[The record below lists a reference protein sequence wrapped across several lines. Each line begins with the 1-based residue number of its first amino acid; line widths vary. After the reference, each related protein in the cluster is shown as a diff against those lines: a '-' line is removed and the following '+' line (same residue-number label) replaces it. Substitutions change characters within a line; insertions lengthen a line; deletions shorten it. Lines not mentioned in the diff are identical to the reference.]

1 MITVRIFYFLWKQ
14 ELTRDNLNGLL
25 IILAILLLLLFQLTV
40 FREGCS
46 SFGRIQQIFDLSLI
60 LSSNRIIHTLI
71 KTKIRMYSDFLRL
84 FMVSFTT
91 TFKKGY
97 GKKLLTSL
105 ILKITL
111 GLFLV
116 ILMSYPVLK
125 KNLRQA

>member
-1 MITVRIFYFLWKQ
+1 MITVRIVYFLWKQ

-71 KTKIRMYSDFLRL
+71 KTKIRMNSDFLRL
-84 FMVSFTT
+84 FMVSFTI

-125 KNLRQA
+125 KNLRKA